1 MFIMFVILLGF
12 YLLFVTYRRI
22 NVKRVWRDDY
32 K

>member
-22 NVKRVWRDDY
+22 NVKRGLEG
-32 K
+32 